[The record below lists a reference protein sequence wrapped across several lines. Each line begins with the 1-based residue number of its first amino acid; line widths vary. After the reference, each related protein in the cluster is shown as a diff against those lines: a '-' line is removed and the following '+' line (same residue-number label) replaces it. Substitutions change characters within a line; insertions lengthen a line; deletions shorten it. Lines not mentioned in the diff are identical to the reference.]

1 MRRVSAERSEGPPVV
16 RGSRLGNNGRFVASR
31 PGEEAETLVSGR
43 FSVTDEADYFRMADQ
58 NEPAGAGDGFR
69 VRLVFKTLIQPQE

>member
-1 MRRVSAERSEGPPVV
+1 
-16 RGSRLGNNGRFVASR
+16 
-31 PGEEAETLVSGR
+31 
-43 FSVTDEADYFRMADQ
+43 VTDEADYFRMADQ

>member
-1 MRRVSAERSEGPPVV
+1 MSCFQVRRHPAGTSARQ
-16 RGSRLGNNGRFVASR
+16 SRFGKKRRRQSKGISSTPFGTTIRPADHAKLTFRVA
-31 PGEEAETLVSGR
+31 
-43 FSVTDEADYFRMADQ
+43 DK

>member
-1 MRRVSAERSEGPPVV
+1 MNGPPPRTRPAKITAQTTPTVWLATYRDLAV
-16 RGSRLGNNGRFVASR
+16 SDDKFRVA
-31 PGEEAETLVSGR
+31 
-43 FSVTDEADYFRMADQ
+43 DK